1 MLSSASARN
10 TEMLPPRVLT
20 VLPDYPLPAT
30 TGLHLRM
37 VANIEAVNRLVAMG
51 RVDGHDVLWF
61 GTEERNSAPDS
72 AAPDSAAPDSAAP
85 DSAAPDSAAPD
96 SAAPDSAAPDSAL
109 TACDSVVHA
118 AGRVEQHT
126 MSAIRLASSKV
137 C

>member
-1 MLSSASARN
+1 LLSSASARN

-85 DSAAPDSAAPD
+85 DSAAPDSA
-96 SAAPDSAAPDSAL
+96 L

>member
-1 MLSSASARN
+1 
-10 TEMLPPRVLT
+10 MLPPRVLT

-61 GTEERNSAPDS
+61 GTEERNSATH
-72 AAPDSAAPDSAAP
+72 
-85 DSAAPDSAAPD
+85 
-96 SAAPDSAAPDSAL
+96 SAAPDSAL

-126 MSAIRLASSKV
+126 MSAVRLASSKV
-137 C
+137 CYGLAGSLGQASATYPFSMRCDATLPTC

>member
-1 MLSSASARN
+1 
-10 TEMLPPRVLT
+10 MLPPRVLT

-85 DSAAPDSAAPD
+85 DSAAPDSA
-96 SAAPDSAAPDSAL
+96 L

>member
-1 MLSSASARN
+1 LLSSASARN

-96 SAAPDSAAPDSAL
+96 SAL